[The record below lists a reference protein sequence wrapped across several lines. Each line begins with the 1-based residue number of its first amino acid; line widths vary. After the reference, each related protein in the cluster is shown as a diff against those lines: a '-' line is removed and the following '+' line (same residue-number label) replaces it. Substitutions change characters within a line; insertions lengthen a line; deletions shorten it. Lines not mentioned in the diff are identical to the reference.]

1 MITSNNRKSLAQ
13 RLVYK
18 QASIVRKDIGDWQ
31 NALRQATASS
41 NPRQVRLQELYTNI
55 MRDAHLSS
63 QILLRKSK
71 VLCSDWILSNAKG
84 KPDDKATDTLRSNPI
99 AQTLMDMVL
108 DSIFYGYTLAE
119 LSYTRSRLTVTA
131 IDRRHIEPGSGTVY
145 IEQYDSDGIAYRQ
158 LPEYG
163 RTLLEFR
170 GEGLGLL
177 NQACPH
183 VLYRRFAQACWSE
196 LCEIYGMPPR
206 YIKTGEQD
214 PELRQ
219 RYLNDLAKAGSIP
232 TFLLN
237 SDDEIG
243 FIPTNASNGEVYR
256 ELIHLC
262 TNELSLLI
270 NGAVLGQDTVN
281 GSNAKEK
288 TSSEL
293 SDNLSYADRV
303 LVEQAF
309 SNTVLPALAR
319 LGVVPEGLKLTFTA
333 YEDTNALFEQTM
345 QAAQYFDIDPEWVR
359 QKFGIEV
366 TGLRS
371 FGSAA
376 LKQNSP
382 YDPFL

>member
-1 MITSNNRKSLAQ
+1 MAKDKNSNLAR

-18 QASIVRKDIGDWQ
+18 QASLVRKDIGDWQ
-31 NALRQATASS
+31 SALSQATSAS

-55 MRDAHLSS
+55 LRDAHLSS
-63 QILLRKSK
+63 QVLLRKSK
-71 VLCSDWILSNAKG
+71 VLCSDWVLSNAKD
-84 KPDDKATDTLRSNPI
+84 KPDEKATAALRSNPI

-119 LSYTRSRLTVTA
+119 LSNTRSRLTVTA

-145 IEQYDSDGIAYRQ
+145 IEQYDSAGIDYRQ

-170 GEGLGLL
+170 SEGLGLL

-214 PELRQ
+214 PDLRQ
-219 RYLNDLAKAGSIP
+219 RYLNDLANAGSIP

-237 SDDEIG
+237 NDDEIG

-309 SNTVLPALAR
+309 TNTVLPALAR

-371 FGSAA
+371 FGNAA

>member
-1 MITSNNRKSLAQ
+1 
-13 RLVYK
+13 
-18 QASIVRKDIGDWQ
+18 
-31 NALRQATASS
+31 
-41 NPRQVRLQELYTNI
+41 
-55 MRDAHLSS
+55 
-63 QILLRKSK
+63 
-71 VLCSDWILSNAKG
+71 
-84 KPDDKATDTLRSNPI
+84 
-99 AQTLMDMVL
+99 
-108 DSIFYGYTLAE
+108 
-119 LSYTRSRLTVTA
+119 
-131 IDRRHIEPGSGTVY
+131 
-145 IEQYDSDGIAYRQ
+145 
-158 LPEYG
+158 
-163 RTLLEFR
+163 
-170 GEGLGLL
+170 
-177 NQACPH
+177 
-183 VLYRRFAQACWSE
+183 
-196 LCEIYGMPPR
+196 
-206 YIKTGEQD
+206 
-214 PELRQ
+214 
-219 RYLNDLAKAGSIP
+219 
-232 TFLLN
+232 
-237 SDDEIG
+237 
-243 FIPTNASNGEVYR
+243 VYR

-309 SNTVLPALAR
+309 TNTVLPALAR

-371 FGSAA
+371 FGNAA